1 MKIYN
6 YKEGKAF
13 FENDTKM
20 LISEEEYK
28 LLFQGKGYDGHER
41 YSLAYYF
48 VESKIEKPKM
58 VAAALSEVLAYV
70 RQHDVKMVEKEYSEF
85 DIRITFIYVNGE
97 LVYMNNGEGVITEKG
112 DDIWEQMLAE
122 VKNVDKEV
130 VC

>member
-13 FENDTKM
+13 FENDKKM
-20 LISEEEYK
+20 PISEEEYQ
-28 LLFQGKGYDGHER
+28 LLFKGKGYDGHER
-41 YSLAYYF
+41 HSLAYYF
-48 VESKIEKPKM
+48 VESKIGGPKM
-58 VAAALSEVLAYV
+58 VAPALSEVLNYV
-70 RQHDVKMVEKEYSEF
+70 RQHEFKVVVKEYNEY

-112 DDIWEQMLAE
+112 DDIWEQMLEE
-122 VKNVDKEV
+122 VKNVDKEI